1 MTDAAKGERRWRNLL
16 GMVKRPKPVV
26 GATPADVVHRE
37 NKWSLL
43 RYRARP
49 EGVAFATPVLLVPSL
64 INRHYV
70 LDLQPGRSIAEA
82 LVARGH
88 DVFIVDWGT
97 PGPEDRH
104 LSFDAITDGYLGRA
118 IRVAAQHGGR
128 GKTHVLGY
136 CLGGTL
142 AVVHA
147 AVRPEH
153 IASLTVLAAPVS
165 FHDEGLLSLWTRS
178 STFDLGAMIDATGNV
193 PWQLMQGAFQ
203 MLRPTLPL
211 SKAAHVIDRA
221 WDDEFLDGFFALEAW
236 GNDNVSFP
244 GEAYRRYI
252 EGLYRADG
260 LMKETFTLSGR
271 PVLLRNI
278 ECPTLAV
285 TFAHDNIV
293 PEESAA
299 PLIERISSTDKQRV
313 HLPGG
318 HVGAVIS
325 RKALAT
331 LWPTISAW
339 WAAHDAEPQ
348 AKVEPKVE
356 PEAKVEPKVEPKAK
370 AKAKAKPERAN
381 AKAR

>member
-1 MTDAAKGERRWRNLL
+1 MTDAGREGRRWRNLL
-16 GMVKRPKPVV
+16 GLAGRPRPVV
-26 GATPADVVHRE
+26 GATPADAVHRE

-49 EGVAFATPVLLVPSL
+49 EGVAYATPVLLVPSL

-70 LDLQPGRSIAEA
+70 LDLQPGRSVAEA

-104 LSFDAITDGYLGRA
+104 LTFDAIADGYLGRA
-118 IRVAAQHGGR
+118 IRVAAQHGARGR
-128 GKTHVLGY
+128 AHVLGY

-142 AVVHA
+142 AAVHA
-147 AVRPEH
+147 AVRPERV
-153 IASLTVLAAPVS
+153 ASLAALAAPVA
-165 FHDEGLLSLWTRS
+165 FRDDGLLSLWTRS
-178 STFDLGAMIDATGNV
+178 PTFDLRALVDATGNV

-211 SKAAHVIDRA
+211 AKAAHVVDRA

-236 GNDNVSFP
+236 GGDNVSFP

-260 LMKETFTLSGR
+260 LMRETFTLSGR
-271 PVLLRNI
+271 RVRLRDI
-278 ECPTLAV
+278 ACPTLAV

-293 PEESAA
+293 PEASAA
-299 PLIERISSTDKQRV
+299 PLVERVGSADKERI

-339 WAAHDAEPQ
+339 WAARDAEP
-348 AKVEPKVE
+348 AGKAEPA
-356 PEAKVEPKVEPKAK
+356 PR
-370 AKAKAKPERAN
+370 RAS
-381 AKAR
+381 ARAR

>member
-1 MTDAAKGERRWRNLL
+1 MTDAAKVDRRWRNLL
-16 GMVKRPKPVV
+16 GIARRPKPVV

-49 EGVAFATPVLLVPSL
+49 EGVAYATPVLLVPSL

-70 LDLQPGRSIAEA
+70 LDLQPGKSVAES

-88 DVFIVDWGT
+88 DVFIIDWGT
-97 PGPEDRH
+97 PGPEDR
-104 LSFDAITDGYLGRA
+104 LLTLDTIADTYIGRA
-118 IRVAAQHGGR
+118 LRVAAQHGTR
-128 GKTHVLGY
+128 GKAHVLGY

-142 AVVHA
+142 AVLHA
-147 AVRPEH
+147 AVRP
-153 IASLTVLAAPVS
+153 ARVATLTALAAPVS
-165 FHDEGLLSLWTRS
+165 FHDEGLLSLWTRAEG
-178 STFDLGAMIDATGNV
+178 FDLDAMIDATGNV

-221 WDDEFLDGFFALEAW
+221 WDDEFLDGFFAMEAW

-252 EGLYRADG
+252 GALYRADG
-260 LMKETFTLSGR
+260 LMNETFTLSGR
-271 PVLLRNI
+271 PVRLRDI
-278 ECPTLAV
+278 ACPTLAV

-293 PEESAA
+293 PEASAA
-299 PLIERISSTDKQRV
+299 PLLERIASTDKERV

-339 WAAHDAEPQ
+339 WAAHDAEP
-348 AKVEPKVE
+348 A
-356 PEAKVEPKVEPKAK
+356 A
-370 AKAKAKPERAN
+370 AKPRAKR
-381 AKAR
+381 ATGAAR

>member
-1 MTDAAKGERRWRNLL
+1 MTAAARDDRRWRNLL
-16 GMVKRPKPVV
+16 GLATRPRPVV

-49 EGVAFATPVLLVPSL
+49 AGVAYATPVLLVPSL

-82 LVARGH
+82 LVGRGH
-88 DVFIVDWGT
+88 DVFIIDWGT

-104 LSFDAITDGYLGRA
+104 LTLDTIADTYLGRA
-118 IRVAAQHGGR
+118 VRVAAQHGPRGR
-128 GKTHVLGY
+128 AHVLGY

-142 AVVHA
+142 AVAHA
-147 AVRPEH
+147 AVRPERV
-153 IASLTVLAAPVS
+153 ATLTALAAPVS
-165 FHDEGLLSLWTRS
+165 FHDEGLLSVWTRS
-178 STFDLGAMIDATGNV
+178 KTFDLGAMIDATGNV

-211 SKAAHVIDRA
+211 AKAAQVIDRA

-252 EGLYRADG
+252 DGLYRADG
-260 LMKETFTLSGR
+260 LMNETFTLSGER
-271 PVLLRNI
+271 VLLRNI
-278 ECPTLAV
+278 ACPTLAV

-299 PLIERISSTDKQRV
+299 PLVDRVGATDKQRV

-339 WAAHDAEPQ
+339 WAAHDAEP
-348 AKVEPKVE
+348 AARV
-356 PEAKVEPKVEPKAK
+356 AK
-370 AKAKAKPERAN
+370 AARA
-381 AKAR
+381 AKARAR

>member
-1 MTDAAKGERRWRNLL
+1 MTDAGKSDKRWRNLL
-16 GMVKRPKPVV
+16 GIVKRPKPVV

-49 EGVAFATPVLLVPSL
+49 AGLAFATPVLLVPSL

-70 LDLQPGRSIAEA
+70 LDLQPGRSIAET

-88 DVFIVDWGT
+88 DVFILEWGT
-97 PGPEDRH
+97 PGPEDRF
-104 LSFDAITDGYLGRA
+104 LSFDTITDQYLGRA
-118 IRVAAQHGGR
+118 IRVAAQHGAR
-128 GKTHVLGY
+128 GKAHVLGY

-147 AVRPEH
+147 AVRPER
-153 IASLTVLAAPVS
+153 IASLTVLAAPVA
-165 FHDEGLLSLWTRS
+165 FHDDGMLSLWTRS
-178 STFDLGAMIDATGNV
+178 SSFDLGAMIDATGNV
-193 PWQLMQGAFQ
+193 PWRLMQGAFQ

-211 SKAAHVIDRA
+211 SKAAQVVDRA
-221 WDDEFLDGFFALEAW
+221 WDDEFLDGYFALEAW
-236 GNDNVSFP
+236 GSDNVSFP

-252 EGLYRADG
+252 EALYRADG
-260 LMKETFTLSGR
+260 LMQETFTLSGE

-278 ECPTLAV
+278 KCPTLAV

-299 PLIERISSTDKQRV
+299 PLIERIGSVDKERV

-339 WAAHDAEPQ
+339 WAAHDTDPLASKAVELKPVV
-348 AKVEPKVE
+348 AKSL
-356 PEAKVEPKVEPKAK
+356 AGPKAK
-370 AKAKAKPERAN
+370 G